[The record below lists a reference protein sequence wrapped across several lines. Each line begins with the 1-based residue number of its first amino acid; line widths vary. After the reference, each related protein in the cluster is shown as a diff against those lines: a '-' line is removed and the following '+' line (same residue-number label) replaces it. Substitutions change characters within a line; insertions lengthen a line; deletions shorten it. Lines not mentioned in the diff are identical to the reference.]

1 MPRPLARP
9 QFGIP
14 PLREAISAHYQRAYG
29 VSVPSSRVMATTGSS
44 GAFVVAFLA
53 AFNPGDRVAI
63 ARPGYPCYSNIL
75 HALGC
80 EVVPLLV
87 DDATN
92 FQPTPALL
100 DAAEAEGG
108 PIRGLIVASPSNPC
122 GTMLRP
128 EELRELVRWCE
139 RRGAWLVS
147 DEIYHG
153 LVYGERR
160 AATALEFGENS
171 IVINSFSKC
180 GVPRLVRGG
189 GEQRSA
195 FLASASHARQLHVDR

>member
-1 MPRPLARP
+1 MAVVS

-14 PLREAISAHYQRAYG
+14 PLRDAIAAHYQRKYG
-29 VSVPSSRVMATTGSS
+29 VAVPSSRVMATTGSS

-75 HALGC
+75 QAIGC

-100 DAAEAEGG
+100 DAAVAAGG
-108 PIRGLIVASPSNPC
+108 PLRGVVVASPSNPC

-128 EELRELVRWCE
+128 EELAALCAWCE
-139 RRGAWLVS
+139 ANGAWLVS

-153 LVYGERR
+153 LVYGARCS
-160 AATALEFGENS
+160 G
-171 IVINSFSKC
+171 
-180 GVPRLVRGG
+180 
-189 GEQRSA
+189 SA
-195 FLASASHARQLHVDR
+195 GKGHTG

>member
-1 MPRPLARP
+1 MPT
-9 QFGIP
+9 
-14 PLREAISAHYQRAYG
+14 
-29 VSVPSSRVMATTGSS
+29 SRVMATTGSS

-75 HALGC
+75 AAIGC

-87 DDATN
+87 GDDTN

-100 DAAEAEGG
+100 DAAVAAGG
-108 PIRGLIVASPSNPC
+108 PIRGVVVASPSNPC

-128 EELRELVRWCE
+128 EELRALVAWCE
-139 RRGAWLVS
+139 GHGAWLVS

-153 LVYGERR
+153 LVYGEQRGDEHTCTR
-160 AATALEFGENS
+160 AAEPPPE
-171 IVINSFSKC
+171 
-180 GVPRLVRGG
+180 
-189 GEQRSA
+189 
-195 FLASASHARQLHVDR
+195 LAGRACVWTHARADSL